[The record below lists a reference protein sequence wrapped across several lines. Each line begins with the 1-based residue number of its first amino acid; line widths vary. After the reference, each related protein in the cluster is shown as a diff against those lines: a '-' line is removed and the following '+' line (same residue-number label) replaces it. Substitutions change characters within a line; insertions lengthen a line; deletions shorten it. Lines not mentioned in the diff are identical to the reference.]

1 MEIFEKIKNFEI
13 SKFFENLIF
22 LFSNEISKFFKKN
35 EKIEN
40 FSSPKKYFV
49 FHTVTL
55 LLINRLLIFW
65 VFFDVDLSR
74 GGAESR

>member
-1 MEIFEKIKNFEI
+1 MQNLFSATKNFR
-13 SKFFENLIF
+13 KFFEKF
-22 LFSNEISKFFKKN
+22 RKISKIF
-35 EKIEN
+35 EN
-40 FSSPKKYFV
+40 FSSPEKYFA

-74 GGAESR
+74 GGAESG